1 MPRFLADECFS
12 GPMFRALLAAG
23 LISSGP
29 RKPCHLGTTG
39 VFSRSAFREGRVLL
53 TEDTDFGK
61 LTVQLGTPSLGVVR
75 IVLKTMGKEARITR
89 AVSALLNL
97 GDRVLNSI
105 TVIEPNSGA
114 HPSALRTAR
123 ETAQPPALHPSSPPP
138 QAAGPPAPGSPPRPR
153 PRTCSMRTSVSTGIE
168 NGDGLSSGMNSTRS

>member
-12 GPMFRALLAAG
+12 GPMFRACPQQG
-23 LISSGP
+23 SISSGP
-29 RKPCHLGTTG
+29 RKPCHPGTTR
-39 VFSRSAFREGRVLL
+39 VFSRSHFAKGRVLL

-75 IVLKTMGKEARITR
+75 VVLKTMGKEARIAR

-105 TVIEPNSGA
+105 TVIEPN
-114 HPSALRTAR
+114 RVR
-123 ETAQPPALHPSSPPP
+123 I
-138 QAAGPPAPGSPPRPR
+138 RP
-153 PRTCSMRTSVSTGIE
+153 
-168 NGDGLSSGMNSTRS
+168 L